1 MQHSASEENYL
12 KAIYSLAN
20 AGTSVSTTTIAQ
32 RMQTKASSVT
42 DMLRKLAEKGLVNYV
57 KYKGVSL
64 TDEGQRAALRT
75 IRKHRLWE
83 TFLVEKLGFGWDEV
97 HEVAEQLEH
106 IQSSKLT
113 NSLAAFLENPS
124 YDPHGDPIP
133 DADGNLPNTNLK
145 PLADCEPG
153 DAVSLQRVKDGNPEF
168 LQFLEKHKLGL
179 GETFTLKAV
188 HSFDNSVEI
197 IRQNQQPLSL
207 SEIVSN
213 RLFVAVL

>member
-1 MQHSASEENYL
+1 MRHSTSEENYL
-12 KAIYSLAN
+12 KAIYSLAQ
-20 AGTSVSTTTIAQ
+20 AQTSVSTTTIAQ
-32 RMQTKASSVT
+32 RMHTKASSVT
-42 DMLRKLAEKGLVNYV
+42 DMLRKLADKGLVNYV

-64 TDEGQRAALRT
+64 TEDGNRAALRT

-83 TFLVEKLGFGWDEV
+83 TFLVETLGFGWDEV

-113 NSLAAFLENPS
+113 DSLATFLENPS

-133 DADGNLPNTNLK
+133 DADGNLPSTNLK

-168 LQFLEKHKLGL
+168 LQFLEKQKLGL
-179 GETFTLKAV
+179 GETFTLKTV
-188 HSFDNSVEI
+188 RSFDNSVEI
-197 IRQNQQPLSL
+197 IRQNEQPLSL
-207 SEIVSN
+207 SETVSR